1 METTTTKLPQW
12 NFEELPGNNKGHNI
26 RIFKSVC
33 PVRKITQRTASLEV
47 FTALPLRIQVF
58 WDIVWLFTKI

>member
-12 NFEELPGNNKGHNI
+12 NFEELPGNKKDHNV

-33 PVRKITQRTASLEV
+33 PVRKTTQRNRQS
-47 FTALPLRIQVF
+47 
-58 WDIVWLFTKI
+58 